1 MVSEDVIRVKI
12 VKFFREMYMVLV
24 IVIWVYD
31 IWGCMCVIFDCWILV
46 SEIEV
51 KRLLCILF

>member
-31 IWGCMCVIFDCWILV
+31 IWGCMYVIFDCWILV
-46 SEIEV
+46 SKIEV
-51 KRLLCILF
+51 KRLLCVLF